1 MARGRVYRRRLKSG
15 RWSSWYAVIDL
26 PRTGGGKRRQVT
38 RSFPTRQE
46 AELWLANQVQVR
58 ENPPR
63 SEVLVGDYLRAWTQ
77 SRSHLSESTQLS
89 YRGHVEMYL
98 VPHLGGLA
106 LSSLTADVIEAVYA
120 HLGGMGLSSATVRR
134 INATLSAALSC
145 GVADGL
151 LSANPARQV
160 RLPKVGGFG
169 ARVWTVGQAVDFLKY
184 VENDEHYPL
193 WRLSLVA
200 GLRRGEVL
208 GLRGCD
214 CDPGAL
220 RVTVSQTRVQVS
232 GRVVTKSP
240 KTKSGHRNVAIDR
253 TTADLLDTLA
263 SGLPRQDDLIFT
275 DRKTGQG
282 LEPGWVSRRFR
293 ALVLEYGL
301 PLIRFHDLRHTS
313 ATLGLAAGESV
324 KEVSARLGHSS
335 VAVTADIYMQV
346 PTSVAQRS
354 AQSLAD
360 RLDGRSAEDVA

>member
-1 MARGRVYRRRLKSG
+1 MARGRVYRRRLKGG
-15 RWSSWYAVIDL
+15 RWSSWYGVIDL
-26 PRTGGGKRRQVT
+26 PRIRGEKRRQVT

-46 AELWLANQVQVR
+46 AELWLAKQVQVH
-58 ENPPR
+58 ENSPGN
-63 SEVLVGDYLRAWTQ
+63 EVLTGHYLVAWTQ

-120 HLGGMGLSSATVRR
+120 HLGGMGLSSATLRR
-134 INATLSAALSC
+134 INATLSTALSSA
-145 GVADGL
+145 VREGL
-151 LSANPARQV
+151 LGGNPAKQV
-160 RLPKVGGFG
+160 RLPRAEGFT
-169 ARVWTVGQAVDFLKY
+169 ARVGTADEAVNFLRY
-184 VENDEHYPL
+184 VEDDEHYLL
-193 WRLSLVA
+193 WRLSLIT

-208 GLRGCD
+208 GLRVCD
-214 CDPGAL
+214 CNPGAL

-240 KTKSGHRNVAIDR
+240 KTKRGYRNVAIDR
-253 TTADLLDTLA
+253 ITADLLDALV
-263 SGLPRQDDLIFT
+263 SGLPHKDDLIFT
-275 DRKTGQG
+275 DATTGQG
-282 LEPGWVSRRFR
+282 LEPGWVSRRFK
-293 ALVLEYGL
+293 ALVLAYGL

-346 PTSVAQRS
+346 PTSMAQRS

-360 RLDGRSAEDVA
+360 RLDARSTEDVA